1 MPFVKA
7 NLSLAT
13 ATLSTN
19 LSNPATTDSE
29 LADNYHKLGVQQYNE
44 NQFENSIKS
53 FQEELKYRVKISP
66 GSYSSLLI
74 FIASIYTEKLDHKS
88 EEYKSLILNFKEL
101 NGEDL
106 LLKLILEIH
115 IKFIS
120 IPNLDLAIEYLS
132 HGFSLCS
139 NLSSETK
146 NNILHLLL
154 CDCVNELDNKE
165 NSVEIINK
173 VEAILNKV
181 AEKDASLE
189 LADAYHKLAVVRI
202 RQKLYFEGLM
212 CCHKELKMRIVP
224 VLTEF
229 QILYDLMVATYVD
242 MICSKGLP
250 LKMLNNKFFF
260 L

>member
-1 MPFVKA
+1 MPIVKP
-7 NLSLAT
+7 NLNLVT

-19 LSNPATTDSE
+19 LSNPTTTDSE
-29 LADNYHKLGVQQYNE
+29 LADTYHKLGVQQYNE

-74 FIASIYTEKLDHKS
+74 YIASIYTEKLDPKS
-88 EEYKSLILNFKEL
+88 EDYKSLILNFKEL

-120 IPNLDLAIEYLS
+120 AQNLDLAIEYLS
-132 HGFSLCS
+132 HGFSLCT

-146 NNILHLLL
+146 SNILHLLL
-154 CDCVNELDNKE
+154 CDCVNELDNKQ

-173 VEAILNKV
+173 VESILNKLS
-181 AEKDASLE
+181 EKEASLE
-189 LADAYHKLAVVRI
+189 LTDAYHKLAVVRI
-202 RQKLYFEGLM
+202 SQKMYFEALK
-212 CCHKELKMRIVP
+212 CCHKELKMRTVP
-224 VLTEF
+224 VLTDF
-229 QILYDLMVATYVD
+229 QILYEFIVGTYFD
-242 MICSKGLP
+242 MICSKGII
-250 LKMLNNKFFF
+250 
-260 L
+260 